1 MYDKIEAAMEKAFP
15 MLPMSVIRHVSKIL
29 YRELVKVG
37 IQNWKERE

>member
-1 MYDKIEAAMEKAFP
+1 MYDKIEGAMAKAFP

-37 IQNWKERE
+37 QTKWSDR